1 MNSERSMGR
10 RNFLKTA
17 TATTAGALLLSPRSA
32 LGAEANSKLQLGLIG
47 CGGRGPWIGSLF
59 QETTNTKV
67 VAVHDYFRDRSNMAG
82 QRLEVEEG
90 RRYVGMDG
98 VGELLNSG
106 VDAVAIISPP
116 YFHPDQV
123 AAALAAGKHV
133 YLAKPI
139 AVDVPG
145 CNAIAAAAKPV
156 AGKRS
161 VWVDFQ
167 TRVDPLF
174 MEAAKRIHGGD
185 IGDPVI
191 CQGYYHTGRLG
202 IKTPPG
208 TETARLRN
216 WVFDKALSGDII
228 VEQNIHVIDVVNWYL
243 KGHPEKA
250 IGTGGRRVRTD
261 VGDCWDHFVV
271 RFHYPNDVLVD
282 FSSSQFAPGGFDDIC
297 IRLFGSK
304 GMVESHYGGDV
315 FLKNKENPWQG
326 GKTEQIYR
334 DGAVANM
341 KLFCD
346 SIANNAPIDNSQE
359 AADSN
364 LSSILGRMAAYEH
377 GMVTWDE
384 MLAKN
389 EKLDA
394 QLNLPSDGPD
404 SKG

>member
-1 MNSERSMGR
+1 MKSEHSMGR
-10 RNFLKTA
+10 RGFLKTA
-17 TATTAGALLLSPRSA
+17 TATTAGALLLSPGSA

-47 CGGRGPWIGSLF
+47 CGGRGPWIGNFF

-67 VAVHDYFRDRSNMAG
+67 VAVHDYFRDRANAAG
-82 QRLEVEEG
+82 ERLGVEEG
-90 RRYVGMDG
+90 RRYVGIDG

-116 YFHPDQV
+116 YFHTEQTV
-123 AAALAAGKHV
+123 AALAAGKHV

-145 CNAIAAAAKPV
+145 CTAIVDAAKSV
-156 AGKRS
+156 AGKLS

-167 TRVDPLF
+167 TRVDPMF
-174 MEAAKRIHGGD
+174 MEVAKRIHAGE
-185 IGDPVI
+185 IGEPVL
-191 CQGYYHTGRLG
+191 CQGYYHTGRLN

-228 VEQNIHVIDVVNWYL
+228 VEQNVHVVDVVNWYL
-243 KGHPEKA
+243 QGHPEKA

-261 VGDCWDHFVV
+261 VGDCWDHFIV
-271 RFHYPNDVLVD
+271 RYHYPNEVLVD
-282 FSSSQFAPGGFDDIC
+282 FSSSQFVHGFDDIC

-304 GMVESHYGGDV
+304 GSVESHYGGEV
-315 FLKNKENPWQG
+315 YLKNKQGGWQG

-341 KLFCD
+341 
-346 SIANNAPIDNSQE
+346 
-359 AADSN
+359 
-364 LSSILGRMAAYEH
+364 
-377 GMVTWDE
+377 
-384 MLAKN
+384 
-389 EKLDA
+389 
-394 QLNLPSDGPD
+394 
-404 SKG
+404 